1 MEFGLAANGIAGIET
16 ALSTLLAAHAAG
28 EFPLSLVAALLTTGP
43 AAVLNRPALARGLA
57 VGGPANLVVVD
68 LSATWVPS
76 RKTLIGRSIN
86 TPLLGKTLT
95 GAVLLTLLNGEVAWK
110 AE

>member
-1 MEFGLAANGIAGIET
+1 
-16 ALSTLLAAHAAG
+16 
-28 EFPLSLVAALLTTGP
+28 
-43 AAVLNRPALARGLA
+43 
-57 VGGPANLVVVD
+57 VVVD

-76 RKTLIGRSIN
+76 RKTLIGRSIS

>member
-1 MEFGLAANGIAGIET
+1 
-16 ALSTLLAAHAAG
+16 
-28 EFPLSLVAALLTTGP
+28 
-43 AAVLNRPALARGLA
+43 

-86 TPLLGKTLT
+86 TPLLGKSLT